1 MCAPIVSENDLGQE
15 SCCPLSPSLGKK
27 SYAKCPKWPFWS
39 LGYNFIS
46 PKQGNGGN
54 RILVWHAVI
63 LSKAWHLSLVE
74 LILGWDLFQ
83 ANSPRLIFLCIPSAF
98 FSSFF
103 SAFCEDVAKTNI
115 FVEFAC
121 RLRLSAISR
130 VFWSISSHKHCGM
143 KFARDLYIILVV
155 AIFFNNITQ
164 RLCWSQTCTHCI
176 VNIYLSMHIW
186 HVIELA

>member
-1 MCAPIVSENDLGQE
+1 MYYTCGREFIQGCYCDSVGELDLNLEVIQPKPMCVPIVPENDLGQE
-15 SCCPLSPSLGKK
+15 SCCPLLPSLGKK

-39 LGYNFIS
+39 LGCNFIS

-115 FVEFAC
+115 LVEFAD
-121 RLRLSAISR
+121 RLRLSAIVMFFS
-130 VFWSISSHKHCGM
+130 FMSHNKHCGA
-143 KFARDLYIILVV
+143 KFV
-155 AIFFNNITQ
+155 
-164 RLCWSQTCTHCI
+164 
-176 VNIYLSMHIW
+176 
-186 HVIELA
+186 